1 MVQSVSS
8 YSNVNPTSGT
18 GDVKADI
25 AVKLFKE
32 AQESQQLVGSI
43 IEDTAEISQEAMQKY
58 QAERC

>member
-8 YSNVNPTSGT
+8 YSNIDPTAGT